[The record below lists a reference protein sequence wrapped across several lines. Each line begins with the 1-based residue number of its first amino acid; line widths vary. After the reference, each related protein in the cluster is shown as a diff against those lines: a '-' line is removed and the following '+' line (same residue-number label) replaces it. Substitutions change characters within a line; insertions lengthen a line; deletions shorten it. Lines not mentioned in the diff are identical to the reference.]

1 MELISANPFLRF
13 ADKLR
18 FEFQRGPSKTYDCR
32 FIYTLD
38 GNATVQIEGVN
49 YSVDHGSLVIF
60 QPNTCYTIYPQ
71 KYVDMIVFDF
81 DFTQD
86 FSTSSDG
93 YLIPCPISS
102 YVPEN
107 AHPRVSFSDAP
118 LYSEPVY
125 FDNVA
130 FLETTLHE
138 IVSEFQEKRLLYA
151 GKISALFKSIL
162 VDLARHSMLGNKN
175 DTVITQIMQYID
187 ANITGKITNSEIGA
201 YFNYNPN
208 YLNRLMLRHTGKTL
222 HQYILQQRISLSLKL
237 IQTSDMT
244 IKEIAM
250 SLGFNSPS
258 HFSYCFKRETG
269 FSPMQFRDA

>member
-1 MELISANPFLRF
+1 MELSKANPFVRF

-32 FIYTLD
+32 FLYTFD
-38 GNATVQIEGVN
+38 GNAVVQVEGVD
-49 YSVDHGSLVIF
+49 YSVSRGSLVMF
-60 QPNTCYTIYPQ
+60 QPNTQYTIYP
-71 KYVDMIVFDF
+71 KPTVDMIVLDF

-86 FSTSSDG
+86 YSDNDG
-93 YLIPCPISS
+93 FLIPCPISS
-102 YVPEN
+102 FLPGN
-107 AHPRVSFSDAP
+107 AHNTMSFSDAP
-118 LYSEPVY
+118 LFDAPVY
-125 FDNVA
+125 FDNVT
-130 FLETTLHE
+130 FLESELQE
-138 IVSEFQEKRLLYA
+138 ILSEFQEKRLLYA
-151 GKISALFKSIL
+151 SKMSTIFKSIL
-162 VDLARHSMLGNKN
+162 VDLARHSMLGGKS

-187 ANITGKITNSEIGA
+187 ANISGQITNGEIGA

-222 HQYILQQRISLSLKL
+222 HQYVLQQRIALSLKL

-258 HFSYCFKRETG
+258 HFSYCFKKETG
-269 FSPMQFRDA
+269 FSPMQFRDE

>member
-1 MELISANPFLRF
+1 MELINANPFVRF

-32 FIYTLD
+32 FIYTL
-38 GNATVQIEGVN
+38 GGEATIQVEDVEH
-49 YSVDHGSLVIF
+49 SVTRGSLVMF
-60 QPNTCYTIYPQ
+60 QPNTCYTIYPK
-71 KYVDMIVFDF
+71 KYVDVIVFDF
-81 DFTQD
+81 DFTQE
-86 FSTSSDG
+86 FTSTDS

-107 AHPRVSFSDAP
+107 AHPRVHFTDAP
-118 LYSEPVY
+118 IYNEPVY
-125 FDNVA
+125 FDNVT
-130 FLETTLHE
+130 FVESTLQE

-151 GKISALFKSIL
+151 GKVSTLIKSLLI
-162 VDLARHSMLGNKN
+162 DLARHSMLGSKS

-187 ANITGKITNSEIGA
+187 ANISGQITNSELGA

-222 HQYILQQRISLSLKL
+222 HQYILQQRIAVSLKL

-258 HFSYCFKRETG
+258 HFSYCFKKETG
-269 FSPMQFRDA
+269 FSPMQFRDN

>member
-1 MELISANPFLRF
+1 MELINANPFVRF

-32 FIYTLD
+32 FIYTLS
-38 GNATVQIEGVN
+38 GEATVRVEGEDYPV
-49 YSVDHGSLVIF
+49 SRGSLVMF
-60 QPNTCYTIYPQ
+60 QPNTSYTIYPN
-71 KYVDMIVFDF
+71 KFVDMIVFDF

-86 FSTSSDG
+86 FSNADG
-93 YLIPCPISS
+93 YLIPCPVSS

-118 LYSEPVY
+118 LFDAPVY
-125 FDNVA
+125 FDNVT
-130 FLETTLHE
+130 FVENTLQE
-138 IVSEFQEKRLLYA
+138 IVSEFQEKRLLYT
-151 GKISALFKSIL
+151 GKVSSQLKSIL
-162 VDLARHSMLGNKN
+162 VDLARHSVLGSKS
-175 DTVITQIMQYID
+175 DTVITQIMRYID
-187 ANITGKITNSEIGA
+187 ANISGQITNNEIGA

-222 HQYILQQRISLSLKL
+222 HQYVLQQRIALALKL

-258 HFSYCFKRETG
+258 HFSYCFKKETG
-269 FSPMQFRDA
+269 FSPVQFRDT